1 MIPAHFTRSFLAQVL
16 GLNVNLSFLEIDE
29 PEFYEQKVKYLL
41 ENDIDDLGLD
51 LTFSEEIIDEQTVRV
66 LLGCDR
72 LYGSII
78 DRAISR
84 ALLI

>member
-78 DRAISR
+78 NRAISR